1 MVVLETKMFIV
12 TKYHGHYLP
21 IVLSFQCGKRR
32 YRGIKRI
39 WSCYKQ
45 AVPDPIQS
53 GGKCMT
59 IFFENL
65 PIYSYM
71 TQYHF
76 RTSENSTLVKVTS
89 KSQQRYLTTEWG
101 DRNTSDRVSYFANIR
116 NIGSSF

>member
-1 MVVLETKMFIV
+1 MT
-12 TKYHGHYLP
+12 TKYLGYSGYAVYP
-21 IVLSFQCGKRR
+21 SSVIEVKNDRR
-32 YRGIKRI
+32 IKRVFRNH
-39 WSCYKQ
+39 KLT
-45 AVPDPIQS
+45 VPDPIQS